1 MADSEGRVAKM
12 VVRFAAEVALEV
24 VVIIVTGAAP

>member
-12 VVRFAAEVALEV
+12 AVGVAAEVTLEV
-24 VVIIVTGAAP
+24 VVVIVTGAAP